1 MGQSCIVKNAAMCLK
16 TDSLSLPFLVNTTR
30 ARTLPTMI
38 DQGLQLSL
46 LLCIVVIFFCGN
58 SAYAEWV
65 AVEKDYLDPGL
76 RTIYIDPDTIGRD
89 GTLVTVWQ
97 LTDYKMM
104 QGGVG
109 FGRFMMSP
117 HRFFSA
123 KTQKQLECERKRI
136 RLLEYV
142 EFLDHMGI
150 GPASHGYV
158 DPTAWLPIEPAS
170 VNHALWE
177 VLCGQ
182 K

>member
-1 MGQSCIVKNAAMCLK
+1 
-16 TDSLSLPFLVNTTR
+16 
-30 ARTLPTMI
+30 MI
-38 DQGLQLSL
+38 DRALQLSRVL
-46 LLCIVVIFFCGN
+46 SILFIFLSGE

-65 AVEKDYLDPGL
+65 AIEKDYLDPGL
-76 RTIYIDPDTIGRD
+76 RTIYIDPDTISRE
-89 GTLVTVWQ
+89 GTVVTVWQ

-109 FGRFMMSP
+109 FGGFMMSP

-123 KTQKQLECERKRI
+123 KTQKQLDCEPKRI

-142 EFLDHMGI
+142 EFLQHMGV

-177 VLCGQ
+177 VLCRRE
-182 K
+182 

>member
-1 MGQSCIVKNAAMCLK
+1 MARL
-16 TDSLSLPFLVNTTR
+16 LFLIL
-30 ARTLPTMI
+30 ALGI
-38 DQGLQLSL
+38 GE
-46 LLCIVVIFFCGN
+46 

-65 AVEKDYLDPGL
+65 AVEKDYFNPEL
-76 RTIYIDPDTIGRD
+76 RTVYIDPDTISRE

-109 FGRFMMSP
+109 FGSFMMSS

-123 KTQKQLECERKRI
+123 KTQKQVNCQNKRI
-136 RLLEYV
+136 RLLAYT
-142 EFLDHMGI
+142 EFLQHMGN
-150 GPASHGYV
+150 GTASNGYV

-182 K
+182 E